1 MNRKVLNVGDTTIV
15 DTYIVNEK
23 NLKGNYSL
31 QLIAKDAEGT
41 VLATHVSSVHVKG
54 GNVYGQCLQIG
65 WNFVPRATGY
75 VCIEAKL
82 VKGKKLL
89 QLETILVCCKFEY
102 ERNYS

>member
-41 VLATHVSSVHVKG
+41 VLATH
-54 GNVYGQCLQIG
+54 IG

-82 VKGKKLL
+82 VKGKKTFATGNDSL
-89 QLETILVCCKFEY
+89 FA
-102 ERNYS
+102 

>member
-1 MNRKVLNVGDTTIV
+1 MARYNQPLFLAVKMNRKVLNVGDTTIV

-54 GNVYGQCLQIG
+54 GNVIWSMFTDRLEFCSSGNRLCL
-65 WNFVPRATGY
+65 Y
-75 VCIEAKL
+75 
-82 VKGKKLL
+82 
-89 QLETILVCCKFEY
+89 
-102 ERNYS
+102 